1 MANYDDIEFDDR
13 FLFDDEDFD
22 GSGPDIKEGKVSR
35 ARQAGRTSKSILK
48 SVGKG
53 LFAGLK
59 SGLEDSFPNTSDLV
73 KEVVSIKDDIVTL
86 KDELTTEMTPTLKT
100 ISTIGARVLPK
111 AESFIPK
118 KIYEKAFGYLKE
130 HGIDEDAIS
139 DSKRLENERNEI
151 ISSAI
156 SDAFAN
162 KMEQDG
168 ALALDDRKERQV
180 DRLID
185 ASRFKAMSGVLESI
199 DSKLETI
206 ASTVTG
212 PAMNYFK
219 ASLELKYK
227 HLFVTK
233 DIFDT
238 LKTSSNNTLKVLEEI
253 KHNVGLPDSIKQD
266 ELKARRSKL
275 KEYLGD
281 RIGHLRASFF
291 KNLKSTIL
299 NTFEQITAVVP
310 LLDMATSMMDMM
322 GDGKKLTK
330 TDIAAVITKH
340 VTQFL
345 TNATI
350 QEHFSAGNAKHFKDL
365 VENRTENSVKRASLR
380 LMRWGK
386 SARAESGVKGF
397 LGDTLTEGMS
407 DNNNTYLGNS
417 LFDNADKATEFD
429 NLTKTAIISVI
440 PRHLEHIGAHVER
453 LSDKLA
459 GDMPLIERIVDP
471 SSGRLLDSN
480 TVFKNLM
487 TEAKRATGYS
497 ETTRGETIERFK
509 YGSVLTQGLKR
520 PSKELKEEFERY
532 KEDLNKFISN
542 VALSLDGEWNPKEI
556 RDYSKS
562 GISTDYILKAFEGID
577 RPQAVASF
585 IARSVY
591 DKNGKLNIT
600 VSDEIDKAITNE
612 LDNMNPA
619 KLADFLTKHN
629 ARHLA
634 IDKKAYDVETGRITS
649 GAIHAIYK
657 PKYNVPDNYTRTV
670 GGENQGIINDEDSID
685 DQHVAEL
692 RRKRLDYAV
701 SLRRLK
707 NLKRRADLSPKER
720 SEKFALEKVLSDDVG
735 EMFGEQFNKVSN
747 FVNSIVGKVTGNVKE
762 VGKELAES
770 GIIRES
776 ADKATLTKIKR
787 ITRVR
792 STLIFSIP
800 EKTKSGHKAREI
812 SVDIKHSPCSTEEI
826 PKNEIAIAMRS
837 TDKKNPVFKALHSK
851 NPRENYFPVEF
862 NFDTVELLTKKDTVG
877 DRGYIPYD
885 LDNPGGSPRLPA
897 APRPKP
903 IIPSPTDDEPGIG
916 PIPPSTIAPINTGAI
931 PELYIEKLFES
942 LVDKLKPAS
951 PVDVSKLDSIDATT
965 KKILATIAK
974 PTSPGVSNTTPVT
987 ASGNFT
993 EFHSHFLEF
1002 SSLHISLMR
1011 ELIAATGSP
1020 ILRKTKEVIGKFL
1033 KGAKKYT
1040 VDTVKYGAKT
1050 LSKWTKTVATGAGKL
1065 VSQIPDVLHKGA
1077 VLAGEA
1083 MPLVKAGAKA
1093 AWGAAKS
1100 GYKRVAAG
1108 AGAIKDVVKEKYPGA
1123 KAFLAKHTK
1132 KLFNTA
1138 INNPDMLLGGLIGGL
1153 TGGIP
1158 GAMIGAGGAA
1168 VVSKLGSSTLSGF
1181 KKMFVKYV
1189 DVYEKGKPIIPGKPL
1204 LSAAKQK
1211 EGVYF
1216 ADGKRLKN
1224 SRSIT
1229 APLFGAKDGMVDAT
1243 VALVTQ
1249 EQIDAGLVDINGKLL
1264 TKKKGE
1270 KEEEGEER
1278 LGIRTGSTILDSLGY
1293 IYKGI
1298 MGLVFGATK
1307 KAGKGAATILGR
1319 LFGIEGSDIKE
1330 YHKSSL
1336 EYLRIIADVVS
1347 HSRYLAVRKI
1357 EGDADND
1364 GDRDGSREDQE
1375 EKNKNLSITIP
1386 DKDHDNPGGAGGVK
1400 IQNGRG
1406 GISGF
1411 GIALAN
1417 LMTSGFKNALLW
1429 FSNKI
1434 GLTKLLSGLAA
1445 KGSALLP
1452 KLLPMAGKALFNP
1465 YTAIIAGGAAA
1476 SYVGYK
1482 SSKAAMNV
1490 IDDDDAI
1497 RKRLGLDKNEKITL
1511 KHRLAVANEA
1521 GTGATKLKYI
1531 NPGYYLSKH
1540 VVNKMADK
1548 GVPLSEAQI
1557 QDFRDRIQEA
1567 INEGDKGAS
1576 DILENFNRAVKN
1588 KNWTYAREVSGITD
1602 KTGAVIKSD
1611 IDKTKRGF
1619 STRLDR
1625 HAAEDTSKLGQRFT
1639 LILDEIDESIKN
1651 TGILSFKKAAGLKR
1665 LRDTLMGLSVA
1676 EVTEETLNK
1685 ISAKLKELD
1694 SEADASDDALA
1705 KKLALEKEKQDLIN
1719 RQERLLDS
1727 ISISKQKFDKTGDY
1741 SRSARMAMLK
1751 TRVMS
1756 VTLDELTSDI
1766 LDSYDKELKR
1776 IDKKAIASSQTYM
1789 DKEKAEKRD
1798 SKLAA
1803 LLKKIDAWLKGR
1815 APGSRGYNSMV
1826 RLQKEASKSGAEV
1839 TDEYVDNLNKQFNGI
1854 NSMVIKYSWT
1864 DEGRA
1869 EAEAIRKGTFVDK
1882 TDGAAPDKS
1891 EEVAMSFDDQG
1902 NVIDKSTGTETSVT
1916 LNSIKDG
1923 SIVHTHPNDKGL
1935 SSADIEAAI
1944 YGKLRNISAIS
1955 PYGDVQMFDT
1965 ESKEIKNIN
1974 GTKHVPAPTVPAVN
1988 TDNIELG
1995 LDNIHMVESTQVNQ
2009 LNVVIQKLD
2018 QLISAILESKEIV
2031 NKNIVDASIASI
2043 NTASSITTAAIKK
2056 ATTPASKPK
2065 TMRQSELNIFKPTLA

>member
-1 MANYDDIEFDDR
+1 MANNDDMEFDDK

-22 GSGPDIKEGKVSR
+22 GSGPDVKEGKVSR

-48 SVGKG
+48 GVGKG

-118 KIYEKAFGYLKE
+118 KIYEKAFGFLKE
-130 HGIDEDAIS
+130 HGNDEDAIS
-139 DSKRLENERNEI
+139 DSKRLDNERNEI

-168 ALALDDRKERQV
+168 ALALDDRKEHQV

-185 ASRFKAMSGVLESI
+185 ASRFKAMSGAISSI
-199 DSKLETI
+199 DAKLETI

-238 LKTSSNNTLKVLEEI
+238 LKTSSNSTLKVLEEI

-266 ELKARRSKL
+266 ELKARQSKL

-291 KNLKSTIL
+291 KNLKSSIL

-330 TDIAAVITKH
+330 TDIAATVTKH

-350 QEHFSAGNAKHFKDL
+350 QEHFSAGNAKNFKDL
-365 VENRTENSVKRASLR
+365 VENRTENGVKRASLR
-380 LMRWGK
+380 LMRMGK
-386 SARAESGVKGF
+386 SARSESGIKGF

-407 DNNNTYLGNS
+407 NNNNTYMGNA
-417 LFDNADKATEFD
+417 LFDNADKSTEFD

-440 PRHLEHIGAHVER
+440 PRHLEHISAHVER
-453 LSDKLA
+453 LSEKLA

-487 TEAKRATGYS
+487 TEAKKATGYS
-497 ETTRGETIERFK
+497 ETARGETIERFK
-509 YGSVLTQGLKR
+509 YGSALTQGLKR

-556 RDYSKS
+556 REYSTS
-562 GISTDYILKAFEGID
+562 GITTDYILKAFEGID

-634 IDKKAYDVETGRITS
+634 IDKKAYDVETGRMTP

-657 PKYNVPDNYTRTV
+657 PKYNAPDDYTKTV

-685 DQHVAEL
+685 DQQVAAL

-707 NLKRRADLSPKER
+707 NLKRRPDLSPDER
-720 SEKFALEKVLSDDVG
+720 IEKFALEKALSDDVG
-735 EMFGEQFNKVSN
+735 EMFGEQFNKVTN

-762 VGKELAES
+762 VGKELAGS

-787 ITRVR
+787 ITRVS

-862 NFDTVELLTKKDTVG
+862 NLDTVELLTKKDTVG
-877 DRGYIPYD
+877 DRGYVPYD
-885 LDNPGGSPRLPA
+885 LDNPGGSPSLPA

-903 IIPSPTDDEPGIG
+903 IIPSPTDGEPGIE
-916 PIPPSTIAPINTGAI
+916 PTPPSTIAPINTGAI
-931 PELYIEKLFES
+931 PELYLEKLFES
-942 LVDKLKPAS
+942 LADKLKPTS
-951 PVDVSKLDSIDATT
+951 PVDVSKLDSIDTTT
-965 KKILATIAK
+965 KEILAAIVK
-974 PTSPGVSNTTPVT
+974 PTSPGVPNTAPVM
-987 ASGNFT
+987 ASGDFT

-1011 ELIAATGSP
+1011 ELIAATGWP
-1020 ILRKTKEVIGKFL
+1020 TLRKTKEAIGKFL

-1050 LSKWTKTVATGAGKL
+1050 LGKWTKTVAVGAGKL
-1065 VSQIPDVLHKGA
+1065 VAQIPEVLHKGA

-1108 AGAIKDVVKEKYPGA
+1108 AGAIKDVVKEKYPGV
-1123 KAFLAKHTK
+1123 KAFLSKHTK
-1132 KLFNTA
+1132 NLFNTA
-1138 INNPDMLLGGLIGGL
+1138 VNNPDMLLGGLIGGL

-1168 VVSKLGSSTLSGF
+1168 VVSKLGSSALSGF

-1189 DVYEKGKPIIPGKPL
+1189 DVYEKGKPIVPGKPL

-1229 APLFGAKDGMVDAT
+1229 APVFGAKDGMVDST

-1278 LGIRTGSTILDSLGY
+1278 LSTRTGSTILDSLGY

-1307 KAGKGAATILGR
+1307 KVGKGAATILGR

-1336 EYLRIIADVVS
+1336 EYLRIIAEVVS
-1347 HSRYLAVRKI
+1347 QSRYLAVRKI

-1375 EKNKNLSITIP
+1375 GKEKNLSITASEDGTGSP
-1386 DKDHDNPGGAGGVK
+1386 DYPEPGVPGVK
-1400 IQNGRG
+1400 IKPGNGILNTIMG
-1406 GISGF
+1406 NGI
-1411 GIALAN
+1411 
-1417 LMTSGFKNALLW
+1417 TNAM
-1429 FSNKI
+1429 
-1434 GLTKLLSGLAA
+1434 A
-1445 KGSALLP
+1445 
-1452 KLLPMAGKALFNP
+1452 KLLPTILPMILPALSAAALP
-1465 YTAIIAGGAAA
+1465 AAIIAGGAVA
-1476 SYVGYK
+1476 SYGAYK
-1482 SSKAAMNV
+1482 GSKAAMNV

-1521 GTGATKLKYI
+1521 NTGATKLKYI
-1531 NPGYYLSKH
+1531 NPVYYLSKH

-1619 STRLDR
+1619 STSLNR
-1625 HAAEDTSKLGQRFT
+1625 HAVEDDSKLGQRFT
-1639 LILDEIDESIKN
+1639 LIRDEIDESIKN
-1651 TGILSFKKAAGLKR
+1651 TGILSFKRAAGLKR
-1665 LRDTLMGLSVA
+1665 LRDTLMSLSVA

-1705 KKLALEKEKQDLIN
+1705 KKLALEKEKQDLID

-1741 SRSARMAMLK
+1741 SRSARMATLK

-1766 LDSYDKELKR
+1766 LDSYDKELKK
-1776 IDKKAIASSQTYM
+1776 IDKKALASSQSYM
-1789 DKEKAEKRD
+1789 DKEEGEKRD
-1798 SKLAA
+1798 TKLAT
-1803 LLKKIDAWLKGR
+1803 LLKKIDTWLKGR

-1839 TDEYVDNLNKQFNGI
+1839 TDEYVDNLIKQFNGI
-1854 NSMVIKYSWT
+1854 ESQVIKYSWT

-1882 TDGAAPDKS
+1882 TDGTAPDKS
-1891 EEVAMSFDDQG
+1891 EEAAISFDDQG

-1974 GTKHVPAPTVPAVN
+1974 GTKPVPAPTVPVVN

-2018 QLISAILESKEIV
+2018 QLISAILESKEVV